1 MGMLVCMRT
10 SMNLPDA
17 LLEQARARAAETG
30 RTVTSLVEEALRNLL
45 TESPGGEPLP
55 RRTLTTDGLPDGKL
69 LIDIADRDALWAELD
84 RR

>member
-1 MGMLVCMRT
+1 MRT

-17 LLEQARARAAETG
+17 LLEQARARAVETG

-45 TESPGGEPLP
+45 TENPSGATTP
-55 RRTLTTDGLPDGKL
+55 RRTLTTDGLPQGRL
-69 LIDIADRDALWAELD
+69 LIDIADRDELWATLD